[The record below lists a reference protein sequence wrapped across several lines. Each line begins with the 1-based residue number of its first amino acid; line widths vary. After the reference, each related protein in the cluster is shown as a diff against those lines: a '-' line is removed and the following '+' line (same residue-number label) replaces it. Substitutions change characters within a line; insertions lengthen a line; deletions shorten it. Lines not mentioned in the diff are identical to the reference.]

1 MCLPVQVRS
10 SVWRRLLSSYVCA
23 LNYQYRPHQRMIH
36 LQSMEMDLASLI
48 LIACCLPVSAS
59 APVYGIAL
67 LGFNFTFDPG
77 PKHRCEV
84 NRESEETEG
93 VRRSTNQMRNTSQQE
108 EEEEEEEEEGWLA
121 PAPRDSELGLPL
133 KID

>member
-1 MCLPVQVRS
+1 MPASTSQVVGLASLALQLRLRAELPVQTPPENDTSTVDGDGLG
-10 SVWRRLLSSYVCA
+10 VTHLDRLLS
-23 LNYQYRPHQRMIH
+23 
-36 LQSMEMDLASLI
+36 
-48 LIACCLPVSAS
+48 ACFGLCTCVWHRFAW
-59 APVYGIAL
+59 
-67 LGFNFTFDPG
+67 FQFDPG